1 VKVRIIGD
9 APVATVLTGLLAE
22 EKHEVVW
29 NPGLAGSRRL
39 KLLKRR
45 KEIRIVLPQGWIRT
59 EAFGL
64 SSSKQVRAE
73 ELGVIAIP
81 EHSLGELKPVG
92 AGDRIGSKGSTLL
105 FLDCDPGV
113 FAAQGSTALQ
123 GLSLLDTFELNP
135 GNVEVTTLRPWLVIE
150 KSPLLR
156 ELKLCLKGCGI
167 GVLEVDEFLPYR
179 NSLFLWK
186 LLALPVAM
194 CHTTLNNFLSY
205 REGREI
211 AIHLLVEGMGVFA
224 RQAVELKKLPIMD
237 PHDLLQKLEKKPE
250 DFDRF
255 RDLPDRSFPSALQ
268 YVLLGEGRIARWFND
283 KLIRMSSQTGADPKW
298 NWSLT
303 RKMSRVLGV
312 GFFRDPVDLYN
323 AISQS
328 SRLVAPVVTKRK
340 IASFQ
345 PVRKSR

>member
-29 NPGLAGSRRL
+29 NPGPAGSRRL

-45 KEIRIVLPQGWIRT
+45 KEIRLVLPQGWIRT
-59 EAFGL
+59 EAFSL
-64 SSSKQVRAE
+64 SSSTKVREE
-73 ELGVIAIP
+73 ELGVVAIP

-92 AGDRIGSKGSTLL
+92 AGGRVGSKGSTLL

-113 FAAQGSTALQ
+113 PDTLAAPGSTAFQ
-123 GLSLLDTFELNP
+123 GLSLLDTFELDP
-135 GNVEVTTLRPWLVIE
+135 GSVEVATLRPWLVIE
-150 KSPLLR
+150 KNPLLR
-156 ELKLCLKGCGI
+156 ELKLCLKGRDI
-167 GVLEVDEFLPYR
+167 NVLEVDELLPYR

-186 LLALPVAM
+186 LLSLPVAM
-194 CHTTLNNFLSY
+194 CHSTLKHFLSY

-211 AIHLLVEGMGVFA
+211 VAHILEEGLGVFA
-224 RQAVELKKLPIMD
+224 RKQMELMKLPIMD
-237 PHDLLQKLEKKPE
+237 PRDLLQKLAKKPE
-250 DFDRF
+250 EFDRF
-255 RDLPDRSFPSALQ
+255 RGLPDRSFPSALQ
-268 YVLLGEGRIARWFND
+268 YVLVGEGSAARGFND
-283 KLIRMSSQTGADPKW
+283 RLIRMSSQTGVDPKW

-303 RKMSRVLGV
+303 RKLSRVLRV
-312 GFFRDPVDLYN
+312 GFYRDPVDLYN

-328 SRLVAPVVTKRK
+328 SIVTKRK